1 MSGCRKGVSMDSMD
15 ERILS
20 IIEKNSRIDRKELA
34 VLLGMEEADV
44 KERLQKLEDDG
55 VICGYHTMIDW
66 DKTDVEK
73 VMALI
78 EVRVTPQRGQGFD
91 NIAMI

>member
-1 MSGCRKGVSMDSMD
+1 MDSMD

-55 VICGYHTMIDW
+55 VMCGYHTMIDW

-73 VMALI
+73 VMDLI
-78 EVRVTPQRGQGFD
+78 AVRVPP
-91 NIAMI
+91 